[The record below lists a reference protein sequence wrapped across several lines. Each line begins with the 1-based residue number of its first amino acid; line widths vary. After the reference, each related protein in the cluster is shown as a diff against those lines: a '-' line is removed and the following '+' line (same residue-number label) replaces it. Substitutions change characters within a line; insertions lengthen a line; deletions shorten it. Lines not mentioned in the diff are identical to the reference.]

1 MSVTQLGLIL
11 MVACVVAMLS
21 RRLHLPYSVGLVV
34 AGIGLALLD
43 GPTNLSVTPDLIYT
57 VLLPPLIFEAA
68 LQLKWRPFL
77 KDLDITATLA
87 FPGVLLTGAI
97 IASGMHYICG
107 WGWLGAMLFGALIA
121 ATDPVSVVATFK
133 EISVVPRLRLLVESE
148 SLLNDGAAAV
158 AFSILVSVAHGV
170 DIEPGTMAAMLLWM
184 VGGGI
189 AIGALVAAATLALA
203 YRTDDHLVEITLT
216 TIAAYG
222 SFLVAEHFHMSGVL
236 ATLTA
241 GLVIGNVGWLGAIAS
256 ASRGHI
262 KSFWEYVAFLANSI
276 VFILIGGNEAGQAGG
291 LLAPVA
297 AAAIGLVLLG
307 RVVAVY
313 PLCALFARS
322 HRKIDVRHQHVLV
335 WGSLRGALALA
346 LALALAIPA
355 SVSEKGAIITA
366 AFAVVA
372 FSIFAQGLTMP
383 WLIRILGLTLETES
397 LPDEKTI
404 VTTR

>member
-1 MSVTQLGLIL
+1 
-11 MVACVVAMLS
+11 
-21 RRLHLPYSVGLVV
+21 
-34 AGIGLALLD
+34 
-43 GPTNLSVTPDLIYT
+43 
-57 VLLPPLIFEAA
+57 
-68 LQLKWRPFL
+68 
-77 KDLDITATLA
+77 
-87 FPGVLLTGAI
+87 
-97 IASGMHYICG
+97 
-107 WGWLGAMLFGALIA
+107 
-121 ATDPVSVVATFK
+121 
-133 EISVVPRLRLLVESE
+133 VP
-148 SLLNDGAAAV
+148 
-158 AFSILVSVAHGV
+158 
-170 DIEPGTMAAMLLWM
+170 
-184 VGGGI
+184 
-189 AIGALVAAATLALA
+189 
-203 YRTDDHLVEITLT
+203 
-216 TIAAYG
+216 
-222 SFLVAEHFHMSGVL
+222 

-346 LALALAIPA
+346 LALAIPA
-355 SVSEKGAIITA
+355 SVSEKHAIITA

-383 WLIRILGLTLETES
+383 WLIRILGLTRATEP